1 MGYTNNYE
9 DLLRDIQE
17 SGQYWSDYDLELARN
32 NPDAGRSIYTYKQQY
47 YNATTDAERL
57 AANQGA
63 EAIRARYGNYTGG
76 GDGSGYILSD
86 KYAPQ
91 YTQYTSQYKDQ
102 INSLMNQLMNR
113 EAFSYNPAADP
124 SYQAYSEKYRNL
136 GNKAMQNALGSA
148 AAMTG
153 GQPSSYAMTAAQQAQ
168 NDYNAQ
174 LSNVIPELQQLAY
187 NMYVGEGNAMRA
199 NLSSLMDLDQM
210 AYGQH
215 MDTWNANMDVWQ
227 NNYNVDADQYERD
240 RYERE
245 QQYERDRYLAELM
258 AGAGDY
264 GRYTGMGLTDDER
277 AKLENAYQESVRKY
291 AGDEINDVYVWLAEN
306 EATDYGTAYQLLRS
320 KGYSTTDADRYAKY
334 FSQNYERYAGDEGD
348 TDDGQSP
355 DYQTAKTDIARFVV
369 NNGVNALEIIT
380 MLDRYD
386 LSPEEKLAIAEEF
399 GIMP

>member
-47 YNATTDAERL
+47 YNATTDEERL

-63 EAIRARYGNYTGG
+63 EAIRSRYGNYSGG

-102 INSLMNQLMNR
+102 IDSLLHQLMNR

-153 GQPSSYAMTAAQQAQ
+153 GQLNSYAMTAAQQAQ

-199 NLSSLMDLDQM
+199 NLSNLMDLDQM
-210 AYGQH
+210 AYGRH

-245 QQYERDRYLAELM
+245 QQYEQDRYLAELM

-264 GRYTGMGLTDDER
+264 GRYSGMGLTDDER
-277 AKLENAYQESVRKY
+277 AKLENAYQESVRSASRTGGKDLTF
-291 AGDEINDVYVWLAEN
+291 AQAKALLDEGIYSDAALAVY
-306 EATDYGTAYQLLRS
+306 EAYVGEPYKV
-320 KGYSTTDADRYAKY
+320 KGNAKGLDRYLSNPAV
-334 FSQNYERYAGDEGD
+334 
-348 TDDGQSP
+348 
-355 DYQTAKTDIARFVV
+355 QTAK
-369 NNGVNALEIIT
+369 NNIDFGRWTGETLLQAIEAAVGKTIT
-380 MLDRYD
+380 EEEAEAILDYAG
-386 LSPEEKLAIAEEF
+386 L
-399 GIMP
+399 